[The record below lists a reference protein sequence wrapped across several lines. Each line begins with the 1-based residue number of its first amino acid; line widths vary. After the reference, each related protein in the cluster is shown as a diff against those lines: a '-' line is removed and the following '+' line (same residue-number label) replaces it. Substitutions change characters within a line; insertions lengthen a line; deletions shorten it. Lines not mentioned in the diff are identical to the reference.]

1 MTKYQKFALV
11 ALRLTMGSLF
21 LYAGVSKIA
30 DSSWSAIGYIN
41 SAVNFSSF
49 FQMLTSGSILPIIN
63 IVNEVGLTLLGVS
76 LLTGTLVG
84 LSAPLGALL
93 MLLYYLVLPFPW
105 PNAHALVV
113 DEHIIYIFG
122 LLVLA
127 AFRSGEV
134 SGLDAALFGKRSTNK
149 KTITVTTGTY
159 KPGP

>member
-149 KTITVTTGTY
+149 KTITVT
-159 KPGP
+159 

>member
-1 MTKYQKFALV
+1 
-11 ALRLTMGSLF
+11 
-21 LYAGVSKIA
+21 
-30 DSSWSAIGYIN
+30 
-41 SAVNFSSF
+41 
-49 FQMLTSGSILPIIN
+49 MLTSGSILPIIN